1 MRPLCLN
8 VLIEVYFK
16 ISYNLLHKDN
26 SSPFIIL
33 YIYTKE
39 YVKKQVEKEDFVRF
53 VIDSLARKFSFSEF
67 LLIIESVF

>member
-1 MRPLCLN
+1 M
-8 VLIEVYFK
+8 
-16 ISYNLLHKDN
+16 
-26 SSPFIIL
+26 
-33 YIYTKE
+33 YTKE

>member
-1 MRPLCLN
+1 MFLLKYT
-8 VLIEVYFK
+8 LKYDIIYFTK
-16 ISYNLLHKDN
+16 IIVPHSLFY
-26 SSPFIIL
+26 I

-39 YVKKQVEKEDFVRF
+39 YVEKQVEKEDFVRF